1 MIKFEKEEYCSG
13 MNESSFI
20 DEKLCKHIDSKKA
33 YDAKRNGS
41 LGSSEPHFSSE
52 IIALGE

>member
-1 MIKFEKEEYCSG
+1 MFKFEKEEYCRG